1 MIITLMGGLANQ
13 LFQYAFGI
21 SVAQERGE
29 QLFFTRNRVDNDVK
43 RSYGLDTLQTSIRF
57 VPQESETKFYDG
69 GLFNPDVYKVAPGTT
84 FIGYWQTEKY
94 FNAPMIRED
103 IQLAKP
109 PSEKTLRLAEEIMR
123 TENST
128 FIHVR
133 RGDYVSEKHTSDFHG
148 NLSQG
153 FYDRAIERIRASAHA
168 NFFVF
173 SDDPE
178 WCRTA
183 FPGFRIVD
191 HNRPGDGK
199 TAGLEHEDL
208 WLMSLCRH
216 AIIANSAFSWWG
228 AWLGD
233 GQKGRMV
240 IAPKQWFQNPN
251 QTDVDIV
258 PDRWVK
264 I

>member
-1 MIITLMGGLANQ
+1 MIVALMGGLANQ

-43 RSYGLDTLQTSIRF
+43 RSYGLDAFQTSLRF
-57 VPQESETKFYDG
+57 VSKESEIKFSDG
-69 GLFNPDVYKVAPGTT
+69 GAFNPEVYKAVPGTT

-103 IQLAKP
+103 IQLAKC
-109 PSEKTLRLAEEIMR
+109 PSYKTLGLAEEITQ

-133 RGDYVSEKHTSDFHG
+133 RGDYVREKHTSEFHG
-148 NLSQG
+148 NLSQSY
-153 FYDRAIERIRASAHA
+153 YDRAVERIRASAHA

-183 FPGFRIVD
+183 FPGFRVVD
-191 HNRPGDGK
+191 HNKPGDGK
-199 TAGLEHEDL
+199 AAGAEHEDL

-233 GQKGRMV
+233 QQKDRMV
-240 IAPKQWFQNPN
+240 IAPKQWFKSQSTP
-251 QTDVDIV
+251 DDLI
-258 PDRWVK
+258 PDRWIK

>member
-1 MIITLMGGLANQ
+1 MAR
-13 LFQYAFGI
+13 
-21 SVAQERGE
+21 ERGE
-29 QLFFTRNRVDNDVK
+29 QLFFTRNRVDNDIK
-43 RSYGLDTLQTSIRF
+43 RSYGLDAFQTSLRF
-57 VPQESETKFYDG
+57 ALQESEIKFMDG
-69 GLFNPDVYKVAPGTT
+69 GSFNPDVYKTPSCTT

-109 PSEKTLRLAEEIMR
+109 PSEESKRVADEIR
-123 TENST
+123 GIENST

-133 RGDYVSEKHTSDFHG
+133 RGDYVSEPHTSKFHG
-148 NLSQG
+148 NLSREY
-153 FYDRAIERIRASAHA
+153 YDRAIERIRDSAHA

-178 WCRTA
+178 WCRAA
-183 FPGFRIVD
+183 FPDFRVIG
-191 HNRPGDGK
+191 HNKPGDGK
-199 TAGLEHEDL
+199 TAGREHEDL

-216 AIIANSAFSWWG
+216 AIIANSAFSWFG

-233 GQKGRMV
+233 EQKGRMV
-240 IAPKQWFQNPN
+240 IAPKHWFQDPN
-251 QTDVDIV
+251 QYDGDIV
-258 PDRWVK
+258 PERWVK